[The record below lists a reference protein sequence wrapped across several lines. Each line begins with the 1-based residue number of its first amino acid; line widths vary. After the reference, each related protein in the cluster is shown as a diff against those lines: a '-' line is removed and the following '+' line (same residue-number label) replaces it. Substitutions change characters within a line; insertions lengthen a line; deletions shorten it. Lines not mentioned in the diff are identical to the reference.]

1 MSFCPPPPQAKMQVC
16 SCTPPM
22 SKEKKLEKK
31 AQEMKKKN
39 NQVPRLQ
46 KVQYNKKSCPQSHIY
61 TSPVTKCWAHQ
72 CTNISGTSNLS
83 VHIQGHP
90 NSSTSYHSL
99 MSSWS
104 DNGQNEWETTLHNSR
119 WKVLISLTQEHR
131 TTHPATH
138 RATSLQG
145 EQEASAKH

>member
-1 MSFCPPPPQAKMQVC
+1 MFSRIEARSIFGFRKVCDCYIAHLAPVFFFAVSSCPFVPHPHKLKCRFAHVLLQCLRKKNR
-16 SCTPPM
+16 
-22 SKEKKLEKK
+22 KESTRDE
-31 AQEMKKKN
+31 KKKN

-46 KVQYNKKSCPQSHIY
+46 KVQCNTKSYPQSHIY
-61 TSPVTKCWAHQ
+61 TSPVTKCWAQQ

-104 DNGQNEWETTLHNSR
+104 DNGQNEWETKLHHSR
-119 WKVLISLTQEHR
+119 
-131 TTHPATH
+131 
-138 RATSLQG
+138 
-145 EQEASAKH
+145 